1 MPQFC
6 LIFVQETN
14 KDLMMISNNDK
25 SNSNNHSNNSSATNE
40 YVMNIYF
47 LSKSPVHKRAF
58 FENPS

>member
-25 SNSNNHSNNSSATNE
+25 INSNNSSATNE

-58 FENPS
+58 FENAS